1 MTAVLWF
8 VGGQRVDMSV
18 ASVTYG
24 DLIDV
29 LPVNTVKPHRRPEFR
44 GRTGVLLEGA
54 TACPGV
60 PAHLL

>member
-8 VGGQRVDMSV
+8 VGGQRVDMSF

-29 LPVNTVKPHRRPEFR
+29 LRVNTLKPHRHPEFR
-44 GRTGVLLEGA
+44 GQTGVLLEGA
-54 TACPGV
+54 TACLGV
-60 PAHLL
+60 TAHLP